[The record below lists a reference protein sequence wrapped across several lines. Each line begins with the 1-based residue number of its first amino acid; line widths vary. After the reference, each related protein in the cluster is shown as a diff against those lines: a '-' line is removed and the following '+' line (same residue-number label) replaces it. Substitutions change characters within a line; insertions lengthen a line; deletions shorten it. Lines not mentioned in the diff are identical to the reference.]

1 MCIEKL
7 TESNK
12 KLKDRVK
19 VGLSSLKESFDKNSL
34 ESDSKIEIL
43 KTKIHNEFDEI
54 KNNLFDV
61 PTFER
66 T

>member
-43 KTKIHNEFDEI
+43 KTKIHNELDEI